1 MELGVNYP
9 KPIISIHEVGA
20 AIDVLDQCTLLLT
33 LSAPPHLITA
43 PLQSILSLQQAV
55 EVLDLTSAASASE
68 PTTRHP
74 YRQPS
79 QPLKE
84 AQPSQGIAV
93 STGGGTTEGTELH
106 FQEYASSGGGTSS
119 HPASGLAAAANRSGD
134 ASQPASS
141 HPASAGI
148 NMRFNMSYDQADSA
162 TGGQS
167 SGRGTQPAAAALV
180 SGALAAQDGSGA
192 KPTAPKPGGGGA
204 FDYPRYRQ
212 THGDHGGHYIDVR
225 QVPTE
230 AVKAAAK
237 AAASGRL
244 QSLKQIPGMRD
255 EVVQIGA
262 MARMVRDSDSAW
274 AAAAPGSGRAAG
286 VGAGQAMSGSSCSD
300 GEDGEGECMSEE
312 VVSNTVGLSMPQ
324 ASGFSGL
331 LGRAAVVR
339 GEALK
344 AAALGQHDGGGA
356 LRDDAEMEEA
366 GETDEVMS
374 GPVAVTGHK
383 RVWGA

>member
-1 MELGVNYP
+1 M
-9 KPIISIHEVGA
+9 I
-20 AIDVLDQCTLLLT
+20 
-33 LSAPPHLITA
+33 PPHLVL
-43 PLQSILSLQQAV
+43 PSQSILSLQQAV

-74 YRQPS
+74 YRQPG

-119 HPASGLAAAANRSGD
+119 HPASGPAAAGNRSGD

-162 TGGQS
+162 TAGQS

-180 SGALAAQDGSGA
+180 AGALPQDGGSA
-192 KPTAPKPGGGGA
+192 VPAASKPGT

-212 THGDHGGHYIDVR
+212 THGDHGGFYIDVR

-230 AVKAAAK
+230 AVQAAAK

-255 EVVQIGA
+255 EVVQNGV

-286 VGAGQAMSGSSCSD
+286 AGAGQAVSGSSCSD

-344 AAALGQHDGGGA
+344 AEALGQHDGGA
-356 LRDDAEMEEA
+356 LHHDAEMEEA

-383 RVWGA
+383 RVWEA